1 MICNM
6 CPRKCGID
14 REKAVG
20 FCGEK
25 SLKIARFMLH
35 KFEEPIVS
43 GKDSD
48 KGSGAIFFSGCNM
61 RCVFCQNY
69 DISAGHKGEIIT
81 VDRLAKI
88 FKELEDMGALNINL
102 VSPTQF
108 TSEIKKA
115 LDKYRPKIPIVW
127 NSNGY
132 ESVSEIE
139 GLKGYVDIF
148 LVDLKYSDNNL
159 AIKYSG
165 APNYFEISSACIKKM
180 RELAPKDIIENGIM
194 KKGMIVR
201 QLVLPGASQ
210 NSIDCLKFIC
220 NEIGRDTIVSIMSQ
234 YEPMFKANE
243 YKEINRHITPLE
255 YKRVVNFAINNEMT
269 NCFTQDLSS
278 ATKIYTP
285 KF

>member
-6 CPRKCGID
+6 CPRKCGVD
-14 REKAVG
+14 RKKVIG

-25 SLKIARFMLH
+25 SLKIARYMLH
-35 KFEEPIVS
+35 KFEEPIIS
-43 GKDSD
+43 GSCEH
-48 KGSGAIFFSGCNM
+48 KGSGAIIFSGCNM

-69 DISAGHKGEIIT
+69 EISAEHKGNIISI
-81 VDRLAKI
+81 DKKAKI
-88 FKELEDMGALNINL
+88 FKELEAMGALNINL

-115 LDKYRPKIPIVW
+115 LNKYKPKIPIVW

-132 ESVSEIE
+132 ENLEEIE
-139 GLKGYVDIF
+139 SLKGYVDIF
-148 LVDLKYSDNNL
+148 LVDLKYADNNL

-165 APNYFEISSACIKKM
+165 APNYFEVASKCIKKM
-180 RELAPKDIIENGIM
+180 REIQPTDVIENGIM
-194 KKGMIVR
+194 KKGMIIR

-220 NEIGRDTIVSIMSQ
+220 NEIGKNTIVSIMSQ
-234 YEPMFKANE
+234 YEPMHKASE

-255 YKRVVNFAINNEMT
+255 YKRVVNFALNNGMIN
-269 NCFTQDLSS
+269 CYTQDLSS
-278 ATKIYTP
+278 ASKHYTP

>member
-6 CPRKCGID
+6 CPRKCGVD
-14 REKAVG
+14 REKTIG

-35 KFEEPIVS
+35 KFEEPIIS
-43 GKDSD
+43 GSRED

-69 DISAGHKGEIIT
+69 EISAGHKGEIIT
-81 VDRLAKI
+81 VDRLAEI
-88 FKELEDMGALNINL
+88 FKELENMGALNINL

-115 LDKYRPKIPIVW
+115 LDKYRPNIPIVW

-148 LVDLKYSDNNL
+148 LVDLKYADNNL

-165 APNYFEISSACIKKM
+165 APNYFKVASKCIKKM
-180 RELAPKDIIENGIM
+180 REIQPKDIIENGIM
-194 KKGMIVR
+194 KKGMIIR

-210 NSIDCLKFIC
+210 NSIDCLKFIYS
-220 NEIGRDTIVSIMSQ
+220 EIGKNTIVSIMSQ
-234 YEPMFKANE
+234 YEPMYKASE

-255 YKRVVNFAINNEMT
+255 YKRVVNFALNHGMT
-269 NCFTQDLSS
+269 NCYTQNLSS